1 MSWEKTFFSDGT
13 QLRTMK
19 KQVSIVWVIVA
30 GSMLLAIAAALIG
43 YAYWQHA
50 EMRRFKERVSLEA
63 ERERLEEE
71 YADISQEYNFY
82 EQRNVHFNN
91 DSLSEQ
97 LAREKLRVQRLLEE
111 LRTNKDFSSSTLD
124 SLQFQLKTLR
134 QSIRFYHSQ
143 IDSLSRENQQ
153 LQAERNDALDRYRKA
168 AQTADRLQKDNENLH
183 EKVNQAARLE
193 AIDLQIETL
202 NKRGKNTLSCD
213 KVERIKIQFVI
224 ARNTLVPHGEKEI
237 YLCIVKPDGQ
247 TLVKDRTNIFT
258 HNDQKYYSLRQ
269 IMDYTG
275 IAEKMYF
282 SWNVEEYLPV
292 GIYSVEIYADN
303 QLIGSGIFSLKK

>member
-1 MSWEKTFFSDGT
+1 
-13 QLRTMK
+13 MK

-82 EQRNVHFNN
+82 EQRNVYFNN

-111 LRTNKDFSSSTLD
+111 LRTNKDFSSSTFD

-134 QSIRFYHSQ
+134 QSIRFYRSQ

>member
-1 MSWEKTFFSDGT
+1 
-13 QLRTMK
+13 MK
-19 KQVSIVWVIVA
+19 KQVSVVWVIVA
-30 GSMLLAIAAALIG
+30 GSALLAIAAALIG
-43 YAYWQHA
+43 YVYWQRA
-50 EMRRFKERVSLEA
+50 EMQRFKERVSLEA

-82 EQRNVHFNN
+82 EQRNVYFNN

-111 LRTNKDFSSSTLD
+111 LRTNKDFNSSTLD
-124 SLQFQLKTLR
+124 TLQSQLTTLR
-134 QSIRFYHSQ
+134 QSIRFYRSQ

-213 KVERIKIQFVI
+213 KVDRIKIQFII

-237 YLCIVKPDGQ
+237 YLCIIKPDGQ

-282 SWNVEEYLPV
+282 SWNVEEYLHS
-292 GIYSVEIYADN
+292 GIYSIEIYADN

>member
-1 MSWEKTFFSDGT
+1 
-13 QLRTMK
+13 MK

>member
-1 MSWEKTFFSDGT
+1 
-13 QLRTMK
+13 MK
-19 KQVSIVWVIVA
+19 KQVSVVWVIVA
-30 GSMLLAIAAALIG
+30 VSVLLAIATALIG
-43 YAYWQHA
+43 YVYWQRA
-50 EMRRFKERVSLEA
+50 EMQRFKERVSLEA

-82 EQRNVHFNN
+82 EQRNVYFNN

-111 LRTNKDFSSSTLD
+111 LRTNKDFNSSTLD
-124 SLQFQLKTLR
+124 TLQSQLTTLR
-134 QSIRFYHSQ
+134 QSIRFYRSQ
-143 IDSLSRENQQ
+143 IDSLSRENRQ

-202 NKRGKNTLSCD
+202 NKRGKTTLSCD
-213 KVERIKIQFVI
+213 KVDRIKIQFVI

-237 YLCIVKPDGQ
+237 YLCIIKPDGQ

-269 IMDYTG
+269 IVDYTG

-282 SWNVEEYLPV
+282 SWNVEEYLHS
-292 GIYSVEIYADN
+292 GIYSIEIYADN

>member
-1 MSWEKTFFSDGT
+1 
-13 QLRTMK
+13 MK

-82 EQRNVHFNN
+82 EQRNVYFNN

-134 QSIRFYHSQ
+134 QSIRFYRSQ

-303 QLIGSGIFSLKK
+303 QHIGSGIFSLKK

>member
-1 MSWEKTFFSDGT
+1 
-13 QLRTMK
+13 MK

-30 GSMLLAIAAALIG
+30 GSALLAIAAALIG
-43 YAYWQHA
+43 YVYWQRA
-50 EMRRFKERVSLEA
+50 EMQRFKERVSLEA

-82 EQRNVHFNN
+82 EQRNVYFNN

-97 LAREKLRVQRLLEE
+97 LAREKLRVQRLIEE
-111 LRTNKDFSSSTLD
+111 LRTNKDFNSSTLD
-124 SLQFQLKTLR
+124 TLQSQLTTLR
-134 QSIRFYHSQ
+134 QSIRFYRSQ

-202 NKRGKNTLSCD
+202 NKRGKATLSCD

-247 TLVKDRTNIFT
+247 TLVKDRTNIFA

-269 IMDYTG
+269 IVDYTG

-282 SWNVEEYLPV
+282 SWNVEEYLHA
-292 GIYSVEIYADN
+292 GTYSVEIYADN
-303 QLIGSGIFSLKK
+303 QLIGSGIFFLKK

>member
-1 MSWEKTFFSDGT
+1 MP
-13 QLRTMK
+13 
-19 KQVSIVWVIVA
+19 
-30 GSMLLAIAAALIG
+30 
-43 YAYWQHA
+43 
-50 EMRRFKERVSLEA
+50 
-63 ERERLEEE
+63 
-71 YADISQEYNFY
+71 
-82 EQRNVHFNN
+82 
-91 DSLSEQ
+91 
-97 LAREKLRVQRLLEE
+97 E
-111 LRTNKDFSSSTLD
+111 LRKG
-124 SLQFQLKTLR
+124 K
-134 QSIRFYHSQ
+134 
-143 IDSLSRENQQ
+143 
-153 LQAERNDALDRYRKA
+153 ALDRYRKA

>member
-1 MSWEKTFFSDGT
+1 
-13 QLRTMK
+13 MK

-124 SLQFQLKTLR
+124 SLQSQLTTLR
-134 QSIRFYHSQ
+134 QSIRFYRSQ

-213 KVERIKIQFVI
+213 KVERIKIQFII

-237 YLCIVKPDGQ
+237 YLCIIKPDGQ

-282 SWNVEEYLPV
+282 SWNVEEYLHS
-292 GIYSVEIYADN
+292 GIYSIEIYADN

>member
-1 MSWEKTFFSDGT
+1 
-13 QLRTMK
+13 MK

-50 EMRRFKERVSLEA
+50 EMRRFKERVSLDA

-82 EQRNVHFNN
+82 EQRNVYFNN

-111 LRTNKDFSSSTLD
+111 LRTNKDFNSSTLD
-124 SLQFQLKTLR
+124 TLQSQLTTLR
-134 QSIRFYHSQ
+134 QSIRFYRSQ

>member
-1 MSWEKTFFSDGT
+1 
-13 QLRTMK
+13 MK

-30 GSMLLAIAAALIG
+30 GAMLLAIAVALIG

-82 EQRNVHFNN
+82 EQRNVYFNN

-134 QSIRFYHSQ
+134 QSIRFYRSQ

>member
-1 MSWEKTFFSDGT
+1 
-13 QLRTMK
+13 MK

-153 LQAERNDALDRYRKA
+153 LQAERNEALDRYRKA

-303 QLIGSGIFSLKK
+303 QHIGSGIFSLKK

>member
-1 MSWEKTFFSDGT
+1 
-13 QLRTMK
+13 MK

-50 EMRRFKERVSLEA
+50 EMRRFKERVSLDA

-82 EQRNVHFNN
+82 EQRNVYFNN

-111 LRTNKDFSSSTLD
+111 LRTNKDFNSSTLD
-124 SLQFQLKTLR
+124 TLQSQLTTLR
-134 QSIRFYHSQ
+134 QSIRFYRSQ

-153 LQAERNDALDRYRKA
+153 LQAERNDALDLYRKA

>member
-1 MSWEKTFFSDGT
+1 
-13 QLRTMK
+13 MK

-134 QSIRFYHSQ
+134 QSIRFYRSQ

-303 QLIGSGIFSLKK
+303 QHIGSGIFSLKK

>member
-1 MSWEKTFFSDGT
+1 
-13 QLRTMK
+13 MK

-82 EQRNVHFNN
+82 EQRNVYFNN

-134 QSIRFYHSQ
+134 QSIRFYRSQ

>member
-1 MSWEKTFFSDGT
+1 
-13 QLRTMK
+13 MK

-82 EQRNVHFNN
+82 EQRNVYFNN

-124 SLQFQLKTLR
+124 SLQSQLTTLR
-134 QSIRFYHSQ
+134 QSIRFYRSQ

-213 KVERIKIQFVI
+213 KVERIKIQFII

-237 YLCIVKPDGQ
+237 YLCIIKPDGQ

>member
-1 MSWEKTFFSDGT
+1 
-13 QLRTMK
+13 MK
-19 KQVSIVWVIVA
+19 KQVSIVWLIVA
-30 GSMLLAIAAALIG
+30 GSVLLATAAALIG
-43 YAYWQHA
+43 YVYWQRA
-50 EMRRFKERVSLEA
+50 EMQRFKERVALEA

-82 EQRNVHFNN
+82 EQRNVRFNN

-97 LAREKLRVQRLLEE
+97 LARGKLRVQRLLEE
-111 LRTNKDFSSSTLD
+111 LRTNKDFNSSTLD
-124 SLQFQLKTLR
+124 TLQSQLKTLR
-134 QSIRFYHSQ
+134 KSIRFYRSQ

-202 NKRGKNTLSCD
+202 NKRGKSTLSCD

-237 YLCIVKPDGQ
+237 YLCIVKPDGK
-247 TLVKDRTNIFT
+247 TLVKDRTNIFAY
-258 HNDQKYYSLRQ
+258 NDQKYYSLRQ

-275 IAEKMYF
+275 MAEKIYF
-282 SWNVEEYLPV
+282 SWNVEEYLYA
-292 GIYSVEIYADN
+292 GSYSVEIYADN